1 MKRIKLTVAYD
12 GTRYCGWQIQPK
24 DITVEGIL
32 NQTLS
37 KLLQED
43 ITVIGASR
51 TDAGVHAMGNVA
63 VFDTDSTIPANK
75 MAYAVNQWLP
85 EDIKIQHSEEVA
97 ADFHPRKTMCIKTY
111 QYRISNCDFL
121 NPLTR
126 NYAYFVY
133 KPLNME
139 KMKVAAEMLIG
150 THDFKSFCSTNTTVE
165 DTVRTIYQISLS
177 KSEDEIQITIQ
188 GNGFLYN
195 MVRIIAGTLVQI
207 GLGQSKYEDIE
218 TILLAKDRT
227 LAGPTAPAHGLM
239 LKSIEYLNERA
250 NK

>member
-1 MKRIKLTVAYD
+1 MKRFKLTVAYD

-37 KLLQED
+37 KLLRED

-75 MAYAVNQWLP
+75 IAYAVNQWLP

-139 KMKVAAEMLIG
+139 KMKVAAEKLIG

-207 GLGQSKYEDIE
+207 GLGQNKYEDIE

>member
-75 MAYAVNQWLP
+75 IAYAVNQWLP

-139 KMKVAAEMLIG
+139 KMKVAAEKLIG